1 LAVPAGIHE
10 WEGSAH
16 EFIIVSVSDGV
27 ATLRIQRPAVS
38 NAIDITHHPRMHLA
52 LDQIQ
57 KGDSGA
63 RAVVITGSNDVFC
76 SGLDLHSV
84 DLKTQEARQ
93 RAHFEMRRFM
103 DPLILR
109 LSGFRFPIV
118 AAVNGAAV
126 GAGMSLA
133 LASDIIIAGESAY
146 FLPSFA
152 RLGLVPDAGITF
164 HLARRIGG
172 GRSLSSLM
180 LAEKIDAKTALDWG
194 LAYAVVPDAEVVRAR
209 RPWRIGSR
217 PGRARCSA
225 RSARLHA
232 STFDNSLQ
240 EQLRAERSAQEMT
253 LETHDCVEGVRAF
266 FEKREPHFSDR
277 IAGKAQAA
285 RGGPHGARM
294 SSGVVRQ
301 QPPISRAPASY
312 HPRLLGERLF
322 RQGAPL
328 HRFVS
333 AS

>member
-1 LAVPAGIHE
+1 MNSSLSFKVA
-10 WEGSAH
+10 
-16 EFIIVSVSDGV
+16 DGV
-27 ATLRIQRPAVS
+27 ATLVIHRAAVS
-38 NAIDITHHPRMHLA
+38 NAIDITIIRAMHLA

-63 RAVVITGSNDVFC
+63 RTVVITGSNDVFC

-172 GRSLSSLM
+172 RSLSSLM
-180 LAEKIDAKTALDWG
+180 LAEKIDAKTALNWG
-194 LAYAVVPDAEVVRAR
+194 LAYAVVPDADVVTRAQAVAQR
-209 RPWRIGSR
+209 LATGP
-217 PGRARCSA
+217 SA
-225 RSARLHA
+225 VLGQIRSLHA

-266 FEKREPHFSDR
+266 FEKREPNFSE
-277 IAGKAQAA
+277 
-285 RGGPHGARM
+285 H
-294 SSGVVRQ
+294 
-301 QPPISRAPASY
+301 
-312 HPRLLGERLF
+312 
-322 RQGAPL
+322 
-328 HRFVS
+328 
-333 AS
+333 

>member
-1 LAVPAGIHE
+1 MSSL
-10 WEGSAH
+10 S
-16 EFIIVSVSDGV
+16 FTVSDSV
-27 ATLRIQRPAVS
+27 ATLSIQRPAVS
-38 NAIDITHHPRMHLA
+38 NAIDITIIRAMHVA
-52 LDQIQ
+52 LDKIQ

-63 RAVVITGSNDVFC
+63 RAVVITGSNEVFC

-118 AAVNGAAV
+118 AAINGAAV

-133 LASDIIIAGESAY
+133 LASDIIVAGESAY

-180 LAEKIDAKTALDWG
+180 LAEKIPAKTAYEWG
-194 LAYAVVPDAEVVRAR
+194 LAYAVVPDAEVLPRAQALAR
-209 RPWRIGSR
+209 RLATGPCAVLGQI
-217 PGRARCSA
+217 
-225 RSARLHA
+225 RSLHA

-266 FEKREPHFSDR
+266 FEKREPHFSED
-277 IAGKAQAA
+277 
-285 RGGPHGARM
+285 
-294 SSGVVRQ
+294 
-301 QPPISRAPASY
+301 
-312 HPRLLGERLF
+312 
-322 RQGAPL
+322 
-328 HRFVS
+328 
-333 AS
+333 

>member
-1 LAVPAGIHE
+1 MNSLAVAV
-10 WEGSAH
+10 A
-16 EFIIVSVSDGV
+16 DGV
-27 ATLRIQRPAVS
+27 ATLSINRPQTS
-38 NAIDITHHPRMHLA
+38 NAIDISIIRAMHLA

-63 RAVVITGSNDVFC
+63 RAVVITGTNDVFC

-84 DLKTQEARQ
+84 DLKTEQARQ

-133 LASDIIIAGESAY
+133 LASDMIVVGESAY
-146 FLPSFA
+146 FCPSFT

-172 GRSLSSLM
+172 GRSLAALM
-180 LAEKIDAKTALDWG
+180 LAEKIHAQTAFEWG
-194 LAYAVVPDAEVVRAR
+194 LAYATAPDHEVLMRAQHLAQR
-209 RPWRIGSR
+209 LATGPCAVLGQI
-217 PGRARCSA
+217 
-225 RSARLHA
+225 RSLHA

-277 IAGKAQAA
+277 
-285 RGGPHGARM
+285 
-294 SSGVVRQ
+294 
-301 QPPISRAPASY
+301 
-312 HPRLLGERLF
+312 
-322 RQGAPL
+322 
-328 HRFVS
+328 
-333 AS
+333 

>member
-1 LAVPAGIHE
+1 MVPAGVI
-10 WEGSAH
+10 GRRGKAMNSSLS
-16 EFIIVSVSDGV
+16 FTVTDGV
-27 ATLRIQRPAVS
+27 ATLAIQRASVS
-38 NAIDITHHPRMHLA
+38 NAIDITIIRAMHLA

-84 DLKTQEARQ
+84 DLNTQEARQ

-133 LASDIIIAGESAY
+133 LASDIIIAGENAF

-180 LAEKIDAKTALDWG
+180 LAEKIDAKTALAWG
-194 LAYAVVPDAEVVRAR
+194 LAYAVVPDNEVVARAQ
-209 RPWRIGSR
+209 SVA
-217 PGRARCSA
+217 GRLATGPCA
-225 RSARLHA
+225 VLGQIRSLHA

-266 FEKREPHFSDR
+266 FEKREPNFSE
-277 IAGKAQAA
+277 
-285 RGGPHGARM
+285 H
-294 SSGVVRQ
+294 
-301 QPPISRAPASY
+301 
-312 HPRLLGERLF
+312 
-322 RQGAPL
+322 
-328 HRFVS
+328 
-333 AS
+333 

>member
-1 LAVPAGIHE
+1 MNASSL
-10 WEGSAH
+10 S
-16 EFIIVSVSDGV
+16 FTVSDGV

-38 NAIDITHHPRMHLA
+38 NAIDISIIRAMHVA

-63 RAVVITGSNDVFC
+63 RAVVITGSNEVFC

-84 DLKTQEARQ
+84 DLKTQAARQ

-133 LASDIIIAGESAY
+133 LASDIIVVGENAY
-146 FLPSFA
+146 FCPSFA

-172 GRSLSSLM
+172 GRALASLM
-180 LAEKIDAKTALDWG
+180 LAEKIHAKTALEWG
-194 LAYAVVPDAEVVRAR
+194 LAYAVVPDAEVVTHAQAVAHRLATG
-209 RPWRIGSR
+209 PCAVLAQI
-217 PGRARCSA
+217 
-225 RSARLHA
+225 RSLHA
-232 STFDNSLQ
+232 SAFDNSLQ

-266 FEKREPHFSDR
+266 FEKREPHFSE
-277 IAGKAQAA
+277 
-285 RGGPHGARM
+285 H
-294 SSGVVRQ
+294 
-301 QPPISRAPASY
+301 
-312 HPRLLGERLF
+312 
-322 RQGAPL
+322 
-328 HRFVS
+328 
-333 AS
+333 

>member
-1 LAVPAGIHE
+1 MSTLSLNIAE
-10 WEGSAH
+10 C
-16 EFIIVSVSDGV
+16 V
-27 ATLRIQRPAVS
+27 ATMSIQRPAVS
-38 NAIDITHHPRMHLA
+38 NAIDISIIRAMHLA

-76 SGLDLHSV
+76 SGLDLHSI

-133 LASDIIIAGESAY
+133 LASDIIVVGEHAY

-172 GRSLSSLM
+172 GRALSALL
-180 LAEKIDAKTALDWG
+180 LAEKIHAKTAVEWG
-194 LAYAVVPDAEVVRAR
+194 LA
-209 RPWRIGSR
+209 
-217 PGRARCSA
+217 
-225 RSARLHA
+225 
-232 STFDNSLQ
+232 
-240 EQLRAERSAQEMT
+240 
-253 LETHDCVEGVRAF
+253 
-266 FEKREPHFSDR
+266 
-277 IAGKAQAA
+277 
-285 RGGPHGARM
+285 
-294 SSGVVRQ
+294 
-301 QPPISRAPASY
+301 
-312 HPRLLGERLF
+312 
-322 RQGAPL
+322 
-328 HRFVS
+328 
-333 AS
+333 

>member
-1 LAVPAGIHE
+1 MNTL
-10 WEGSAH
+10 
-16 EFIIVSVSDGV
+16 SVTVADGV
-27 ATLRIQRPAVS
+27 ATLAIQRTAVS
-38 NAIDITHHPRMHLA
+38 NAIDITIIRAMHLA

-57 KGDSGA
+57 KGESGA

-103 DPLILR
+103 DPLVLR

-133 LASDIIIAGESAY
+133 LASDIIVAAENAY

-164 HLARRIGG
+164 HLARRIGA
-172 GRSLSSLM
+172 GRSLSSLL
-180 LAEKIDAKTALDWG
+180 LAERIDAKTALDWG
-194 LAYAVVPDAEVVRAR
+194 LAYAVVPAAEVVARAQAVAHR
-209 RPWRIGSR
+209 LANGPCAVLGQI
-217 PGRARCSA
+217 RA
-225 RSARLHA
+225 LHT

-266 FEKREPHFSDR
+266 FEKREPNFSE
-277 IAGKAQAA
+277 
-285 RGGPHGARM
+285 H
-294 SSGVVRQ
+294 
-301 QPPISRAPASY
+301 
-312 HPRLLGERLF
+312 
-322 RQGAPL
+322 
-328 HRFVS
+328 
-333 AS
+333 